1 MHPKWLFSVAIS
13 CAAVAA
19 AAPGSSV
26 NYQIPADAID
36 SGGQPAASA
45 NYTNQG
51 STGQISGIAT
61 ISPPQGTAKT
71 GYLGQL
77 YEPLSLQI
85 AADPATINEGGS
97 RQLTATVLLDDAT
110 LLATNPASITWSILS
125 GPLTSISTAG
135 LAIADA
141 VYQNTQ
147 SRVAGNWGILSGSLD
162 LSVLDTDPDNFGT
175 YSGDGLADSWQYQ
188 YFGPDNPQAG
198 PAKDP
203 DGDNQDNRFEY
214 IAGIVPTDPT
224 SRFVLRIEPVPGL
237 PGKADLIFGPCLA
250 DRTYTVTATTNP
262 GSGVFTPLGSTLTT
276 NNGQERTVTDL
287 NATGPAKFYRVEVT
301 RP

>member
-1 MHPKWLFSVAIS
+1 MNPKWLFSVVTF

-19 AAPGSSV
+19 AAPSSSV
-26 NYQIPADAID
+26 NYRIPADAID
-36 SGGQPAASA
+36 SGGRPAAST
-45 NYTNQG
+45 NFTNQG

-61 ISPPQGTAKT
+61 FSPPQETAKS

-85 AADPATINEGGS
+85 SADPATINEGGS

-110 LLATNPASITWSILS
+110 LLTINPASITWSILS

-135 LAIADA
+135 LVIAGQ

-147 SRVAGNWGILSGSLD
+147 SRVAGIWGVLSGSLD

-175 YSGDGLADSWQYQ
+175 YAGDGLADSWQYQ

-224 SRFVLRIEPVPGL
+224 SRFALRIEPVPGFS
-237 PGKADLIFGPCLA
+237 GRANLIFGPRLA
-250 DRTYTVTATTNP
+250 DRTYTVTAATTLS
-262 GSGVFTPLGSTLTT
+262 SGMFTPLGSTLT
-276 NNGQERTVTDL
+276 NDSGKERTVTDL
-287 NATGPAKFYRVEVT
+287 NATGSTKFYRVEVT
-301 RP
+301 KP